1 MDHNKPYDRIDRVN
15 NQILDIL
22 GDILIKHIDL
32 RHLGFVTFTKI
43 EVSRDLRL
51 ARVYYS
57 VLNQKFSK
65 NQLNIEINKYRK
77 PFKKYLAP
85 ELTMK
90 HTPDLRFYFDDTYEY
105 TEYVSDLINSSIKVI
120 INIDKPVGWTSFD
133 IVKKAKRITGH
144 KKVGHGGT
152 LDPFASGVLILG
164 TEDDTKNLTEITK
177 SSKSYQAEL
186 LLGVKTNTLDPEGE
200 ITDKKHIPLLSD
212 DILRRTMKTFEGK
225 QKQIPPMFSAKK
237 RGGVRLYKLARK
249 NIEIER
255 DEIDIEIDDISLVSF
270 LEDKIIF
277 NVSCSKGT
285 YIRVL
290 GSDIAK
296 KLGTVGHLINLKRT
310 RVGNYFIE
318 DSISIENFEKS
329 WKSYTK

>member
-1 MDHNKPYDRIDRVN
+1 M
-15 NQILDIL
+15 
-22 GDILIKHIDL
+22 
-32 RHLGFVTFTKI
+32 
-43 EVSRDLRL
+43 
-51 ARVYYS
+51 
-57 VLNQKFSK
+57 
-65 NQLNIEINKYRK
+65 
-77 PFKKYLAP
+77 
-85 ELTMK
+85 
-90 HTPDLRFYFDDTYEY
+90 
-105 TEYVSDLINSSIKVI
+105 I

-133 IVKKAKRITGH
+133 IVKKVKRITGH

-152 LDPFASGVLILG
+152 LDPFASGVLIVG
-164 TEDDTKNLTEITK
+164 TENDTKNLTEITK
-177 SSKSYQAEL
+177 SNKSYQAEL

-200 ITDKKHIPLLSD
+200 IADKKLVPTLSD
-212 DILRRTMKTFEGK
+212 DILRKTMKTFKGK

-255 DEIDIEIDDISLVSF
+255 NEIDIEINDISLVSF
-270 LEDKIIF
+270 SEDKIIF

-310 RVGNYFIE
+310 RVGNYFIK

-329 WKSYTK
+329 WKFYTK

>member
-1 MDHNKPYDRIDRVN
+1 M
-15 NQILDIL
+15 
-22 GDILIKHIDL
+22 
-32 RHLGFVTFTKI
+32 
-43 EVSRDLRL
+43 
-51 ARVYYS
+51 
-57 VLNQKFSK
+57 
-65 NQLNIEINKYRK
+65 
-77 PFKKYLAP
+77 
-85 ELTMK
+85 
-90 HTPDLRFYFDDTYEY
+90 
-105 TEYVSDLINSSIKVI
+105 I

-133 IVKKAKRITGH
+133 IVKKVKRITRH
-144 KKVGHGGT
+144 NKVGHGGT
-152 LDPFASGVLILG
+152 LDPFASGVLIIG
-164 TEDDTKNLTEITK
+164 TENDTKRLSVITK
-177 SSKSYQAEL
+177 SNKSYQAEL

-200 ITDKKHIPLLSD
+200 ITDKKHIPILSD
-212 DILRRTMKTFEGK
+212 DMLRKTMKTFEGK

-237 RGGVRLYKLARK
+237 SGGVRLYKLARK

-255 DEIDIEIDDISLVSF
+255 NEIDIEIDDISLVSF
-270 LEDKIIF
+270 FEDKIIF

-310 RVGNYFIE
+310 RVGNYFIK

>member
-1 MDHNKPYDRIDRVN
+1 M
-15 NQILDIL
+15 
-22 GDILIKHIDL
+22 
-32 RHLGFVTFTKI
+32 
-43 EVSRDLRL
+43 
-51 ARVYYS
+51 
-57 VLNQKFSK
+57 
-65 NQLNIEINKYRK
+65 
-77 PFKKYLAP
+77 
-85 ELTMK
+85 
-90 HTPDLRFYFDDTYEY
+90 
-105 TEYVSDLINSSIKVI
+105 I

-133 IVKKAKRITGH
+133 IVKKVKRITGH

-177 SSKSYQAEL
+177 SNKSYQAEL

-200 ITDKKHIPLLSD
+200 ITDKKHIPFLSD
-212 DILRRTMKTFEGK
+212 DILRKTMKTFEGK

-237 RGGVRLYKLARK
+237 SGGVRLYKLARK

-255 DEIDIEIDDISLVSF
+255 NEIDIEIDNISLVSF
-270 LEDKIIF
+270 SEDKITF

-296 KLGTVGHLINLKRT
+296 KLGTVGYLINLKRT
-310 RVGNYFIE
+310 RVGNYFIK